1 MTSRNFNRSAQVL
14 GTLAA
19 LLAAALAGCSG
30 SGDSED
36 TVAVNGDVAIAYA
49 KRVNTLGMNPTDG
62 APFAAGGDLIIREK
76 SSPSAPEHNVTSAYT
91 RGVGDVSDPEVSY
104 DGKKIVFAMN
114 CPTGNNTAI
123 GQNVCTG
130 RWNIWEY
137 TLPASGFTGGTFR
150 RITSSTADDDVDPYY
165 LPGGGFVFASNRQT
179 KTKTTQAVGTQPY
192 FALDEYE
199 RERVLNLHTMDN
211 DGGTITQISSNQS
224 HDRNPVVRENGN
236 IMFSRWEHVGQR
248 NRFAVFQVKP
258 DGTDMFTFYGP
269 QSPGNSFLH
278 PREMDSRGP
287 YAGKLVSSL
296 MSLSGTQ
303 EGGALMIIDAANF
316 SENNAPARPGVT
328 GNGQRQM
335 TQQAINDGRGFSL
348 FGRATSPY
356 PLWDGT
362 NRVLTSY
369 RPCEVT
375 RTEPGKPTV
384 VLSCANLTP
393 AEIAALGDQDR
404 MRGAPAVVNGVQ
416 LEDNVPASYALYMF
430 DPALQTFQIV
440 AAPPA
445 GFMYVDGIALQ
456 ARPEPQVATPTL
468 VDVTL
473 ASQNKGLIEVRS
485 VYDTDGLQRM
495 GETVLSAADVPS
507 GCSRRHRADRTGR
520 SVGHASQGG
529 EPGEDEGPGRPG
541 LRLRAGPLR
550 ARYARGRAA
559 IQHDGPAQRDRRDRV
574 RASADPRLRAGRT
587 RWFVQAASAG
597 RHAAGVVDRR
607 RQGPQPADPPELDP
621 GAAGRTPHLRRLPQ
635 PTPRG
640 VFELRRGG
648 QRHAGRCVAH
658 AVEPAQL
665 RRDDGV
671 DAHASVQ
678 RGQPDG

>member
-1 MTSRNFNRSAQVL
+1 MLS
-14 GTLAA
+14 TLAA

-114 CPTGNNTAI
+114 CPTGNNAAI
-123 GQNVCTG
+123 GSAVCTG
-130 RWNIWEY
+130 RWNVWEY
-137 TLPASGFTGGTFR
+137 TLPASGFTGGSFR
-150 RITSSTADDDVDPYY
+150 RITNSTADDDVDPYY

-211 DGGTITQISSNQS
+211 DGGSITQISSNQS

-303 EGGALMIIDAANF
+303 EGGALMLIDSANF

-328 GNGQRQM
+328 GNGQRQI
-335 TQQAINDGRGFSL
+335 TQQTINDGRGFSL
-348 FGRATSPY
+348 
-356 PLWDGT
+356 
-362 NRVLTSY
+362 Y
-369 RPCEVT
+369 RPRDVA
-375 RTEPGKPTV
+375 V
-384 VLSCANLTP
+384 
-393 AEIAALGDQDR
+393 
-404 MRGAPAVVNGVQ
+404 PAVGRHQPRADVVPPVRGDSHRAGQADRGVVVREPDACRDRRAGRSGPHAWRARGGQ
-416 LEDNVPASYALYMF
+416 WR
-430 DPALQTFQIV
+430 
-440 AAPPA
+440 AAGRQRA
-445 GFMYVDGIALQ
+445 GVV
-456 ARPEPQVATPTL
+456 RPVH
-468 VDVTL
+468 
-473 ASQNKGLIEVRS
+473 VRP
-485 VYDTDGLQRM
+485 R
-495 GETVLSAADVPS
+495 AADVPDRR
-507 GCSRRHRADRTGR
+507 CAAVRVHVRRRHRAAGAAD
-520 SVGHASQGG
+520 AAGG
-529 EPGEDEGPGRPG
+529 ATD
-541 LRLRAGPLR
+541 
-550 ARYARGRAA
+550 RGR
-559 IQHDGPAQRDRRDRV
+559 
-574 RASADPRLRAGRT
+574 
-587 RWFVQAASAG
+587 
-597 RHAAGVVDRR
+597 
-607 RQGPQPADPPELDP
+607 
-621 GAAGRTPHLRRLPQ
+621 
-635 PTPRG
+635 
-640 VFELRRGG
+640 
-648 QRHAGRCVAH
+648 
-658 AVEPAQL
+658 
-665 RRDDGV
+665 
-671 DAHASVQ
+671 
-678 RGQPDG
+678 